1 MPTRPTRSACCWPGA
16 TFGAND
22 RRLEQVP
29 PGWTPLSCP
38 GSEIRLTT
46 GPLRAAGC
54 VLERRPPIPSAGLT
68 HLRPRSPAKPTR
80 GEGGAAPPAPPPRG
94 RGAPGLPVGG
104 SNGGFSEPTIA
115 PRANR
120 DGVRPGR
127 PAGRMSRPGAAPGSA
142 RPAPPRSMVVGA
154 LRPHSG
160 RAPPWSFRS
169 GDAGGSGRIGGLS
182 SCRRVAA
189 HGADCLG
196 RGAELASPPDPATI
210 GSAA

>member
-1 MPTRPTRSACCWPGA
+1 MDSALVSRIGNPADHRPVQSGRVRACSPPPPPFSGASAP
-16 TFGAND
+16 
-22 RRLEQVP
+22 
-29 PGWTPLSCP
+29 
-38 GSEIRLTT
+38 
-46 GPLRAAGC
+46 AAPAPRPAPQAG
-54 VLERRPPIPSAGLT
+54 RRPPA
-68 HLRPRSPAKPTR
+68 PAPL
-80 GEGGAAPPAPPPRG
+80 PPAPRPPGAPSGRPWEAAGGGGRRRAPASWPRG

-104 SNGGFSEPTIA
+104 VGWVL
-115 PRANR
+115 RAHHCPARKR
-120 DGVRPGR
+120 DGVRSGR
-127 PAGRMSRPGAAPGSA
+127 PAGRMSRPGGTPGSA

-160 RAPPWSFRS
+160 RAPPWSLRS